1 MEACSVVDI
10 FCGVG
15 GLTHGFV
22 KEDFNVVAGL
32 DIDPS
37 CRFAYEQNN
46 GAKFICKRVEDVEA
60 QEILSLYPADH
71 IKVLV
76 GCAPCQPF
84 SLYKKKSGP
93 KDEKWKL
100 LEVFAGLIVKVRP
113 DVVSMENVPELLKFN
128 KGRVYANFVKRLTSA
143 GYIVSRHL
151 VYCPDYGIPQKRLR
165 LVVFASQSGS
175 IDLIEK
181 TYTPEQYR
189 TVRQAIE
196 DLPVLEAGTSSKD
209 DPLHKT
215 TGLSQL
221 NLKRIRQSR
230 PGGSW
235 KDWDEDLRTACHKR
249 ESGTH
254 YKSVYGRM
262 SWDEP
267 APTLTTECYAYGSGR
282 FGHPDQ
288 DRAISLREAA
298 LLQTFPPDYTF
309 ADPKDVLYFKSVGK
323 HIGNAVPV
331 ELGRVI
337 AKSIARHV
345 EEYHDHYPGRESI
358 QDVHQLECPQPSRD
372 RSVQ

>member
-1 MEACSVVDI
+1 MYIDEINGVRMEASSVVDI
-10 FCGVG
+10 FCGIG

-22 KEDFNVVAGL
+22 KEGFNVIGGL
-32 DIDPS
+32 DIDSS
-37 CRFAYEQNN
+37 CRYAYEQNN
-46 GAKFICKRVEDVEA
+46 RAKFICKRIEDVGA
-60 QEILSLYPADH
+60 QEILDLYPADH

-100 LEVFAGLIVKVRP
+100 LEVFADLIVKVRP
-113 DVVSMENVPELLKFN
+113 VVVSMENVPELLKFN
-128 KGRVYANFVKRLTSA
+128 KGRVYANFVKRLTTA
-143 GYIVSRHL
+143 GYIVTHHL

-165 LVVFASQSGS
+165 LVVFASQFGS
-175 IDLIEK
+175 IDLIKK
-181 TYTPEQYR
+181 THTPEQYR
-189 TVRQAIE
+189 TVRHAIE
-196 DLPVLEAGTSSKD
+196 GLPPLEASANSKD

-235 KDWDEDLRTACHKR
+235 KDWDDDLRTACHKR

-282 FGHPDQ
+282 FGHPEQ

-298 LLQTFPPDYTF
+298 LLQTFPPEYVF
-309 ADPKDVLYFKSVGK
+309 VEPRSPSYFSTIGRY
-323 HIGNAVPV
+323 IGNAVPV
-331 ELGRVI
+331 DLGRVI
-337 AKSIARHV
+337 AKSIRIHL
-345 EEYHDHYPGRESI
+345 EEYHDEGPVSLKMEK
-358 QDVHQLECPQPSRD
+358 Q
-372 RSVQ
+372 